1 MVNQHPLS
9 PLLPFLAPYRR
20 TIAIGAGAIVV
31 SAALGA
37 LEPYM
42 VKLAIDA
49 MREGVSWSLIATFS
63 ALIVLIALVQG
74 IFRYAQ
80 RLRIMSMSR
89 NVEADLREAMYAALV
104 RQPPTWFDTFPT
116 GDVLS
121 RFANDLNA
129 VRMML
134 GAGILFGI
142 NTVITIALAISIM
155 VWLDPWL
162 TLWALLPLPG
172 VTLSVKL
179 MGSRIHRRSEAAQA
193 ALADV
198 STATQENLAG
208 LRVVR
213 AYGRESA
220 ERARFHDR
228 SERYV
233 GANLHLAKIQALLG
247 PMLGF
252 LLGLSVLAILYVGGS
267 RVAAGYLTLG
277 DFVAF
282 LMYLGMV
289 AWPLIAFG
297 WIANLFQ
304 RASAAMVRINRILLS
319 EPAIDDRRADPGAR
333 PTAGSIRFR
342 DVSFRYSESR
352 TPVLAEFDLEIP
364 AGITLGITGPTGSG
378 KSTVV
383 QLVPRLYDPGTGV
396 IEMDGREL
404 PEYPLASLRGA
415 IGYAPQEPFLFSDT
429 LRANLEFGRRP
440 DDSNG
445 GGVAPSAR
453 LTIEEAA
460 DIAGLSVDLESFPLG
475 LDTMVGE
482 RGITLSGGQKQR
494 AALARALLAEPTIL
508 ILDDAFSS
516 VDTET
521 EERILRRLRSFMARR
536 TTLLVS
542 HRVSTLRAADRIIVL
557 DRGRI
562 VESGTHEELVAADGA
577 YAALDR
583 RQRLEQEVE
592 RA

>member
-1 MVNQHPLS
+1 VSDHPIS
-9 PLLPFLAPYRR
+9 PLLPFLSPYRR
-20 TIAIGAGAIVV
+20 PI
-31 SAALGA
+31 ALGA
-37 LEPYM
+37 AAILVSAVLGSLEPYV
-42 VKLAIDA
+42 VKLTVDA
-49 MREGVSWSLIATFS
+49 LREGVSWGTIAAFS
-63 ALIVLIALVQG
+63 GLIVGIALVQAV
-74 IFRYAQ
+74 FRYFQ
-80 RLRIMSMSR
+80 RRKIMETSR
-89 NVEADLREAMYAALV
+89 RVEADLREAMYERLV
-104 RQPPTWFDTFPT
+104 QQPPAWFDSFPT

-121 RFANDLNA
+121 RFSNDLNA
-129 VRMML
+129 VRLML
-134 GAGILFGI
+134 GSGILFGI
-142 NTVITIALAISIM
+142 NTVITVTLSVAIM
-155 VWLDPWL
+155 LWLDPWL

-193 ALADV
+193 ALAEV

-213 AYGRESA
+213 SYGREGT

-233 GANLHLAKIQALLG
+233 DANMHLARIHALLG

-252 LLGLSVLAILYVGGS
+252 LLGVSVLVLLYVGGS
-267 RVAAGYLTLG
+267 RVAEGAMTLG

-304 RASAAMVRINRILLS
+304 RASAAMRRINRILLA
-319 EPAIDDRRADPGAR
+319 EPTIDDRRADPGAR
-333 PTAGSIRFR
+333 PIAGNIRFR
-342 DVSFRYSESR
+342 DVSFRYSEGRS
-352 TPVLAEFDLEIP
+352 PVLEGFDLEIP
-364 AGITLGITGPTGSG
+364 AGTTLGLTGPTGSG
-378 KSTVV
+378 KSTIV
-383 QLVPRLYDPGTGV
+383 QMVPRLYEPVTGAV
-396 IEMDGREL
+396 EIDGREL
-404 PEYPLASLRGA
+404 PEYPLASLRAA

-429 LRANLEFGRRP
+429 LRANLEFGRRQGQT
-440 DDSNG
+440 NG
-445 GGVAPSAR
+445 AGSTS

-460 DIAGLSVDLESFPLG
+460 EIAGLTVDLETFPMG

-494 AALARALLAEPTIL
+494 AALARALLAEPTVL

-521 EERILRRLRSFMARR
+521 EERILRRLRSFMAAR

-557 DRGRI
+557 EGGRI
-562 VESGTHEELVAADGA
+562 VESGTHDQLVAADGP

-583 RQRLEQEVE
+583 RQRLEEEVE

>member
-1 MVNQHPLS
+1 VLG
-9 PLLPFLAPYRR
+9 AA
-20 TIAIGAGAIVV
+20 AILV
-31 SAALGA
+31 SAVLGS
-37 LEPYM
+37 LEPYI
-42 VKLAIDA
+42 VKLTVDA
-49 MREGVSWSLIATFS
+49 MREGVSWGMIGAFS
-63 ALIVLIALVQG
+63 GLIVGIALVQAV
-74 IFRYAQ
+74 FRYFQ
-80 RLRIMSMSR
+80 RRKIMETSR
-89 NVEADLREAMYAALV
+89 NVEADLREAMYERLL
-104 RQPPTWFDTFPT
+104 RQPPAWFDSFPT

-121 RFANDLNA
+121 RFSNDLNA
-129 VRMML
+129 VRLML
-134 GAGILFGI
+134 GSGILFGI
-142 NTVITIALAISIM
+142 NTVITVTLSVAIM
-155 VWLDPWL
+155 LWLDPWL

-213 AYGRESA
+213 AYGREGT

-233 GANLHLAKIQALLG
+233 DANMHLARIHALLG

-252 LLGLSVLAILYVGGS
+252 LLGVSVLVLLYVGGR
-267 RVAAGYLTLG
+267 RVAEGAMTLG

-304 RASAAMVRINRILLS
+304 RASAAMRRINRILLA
-319 EPAIDDRRADPGAR
+319 EPTIDDRRADPGAR

-342 DVSFRYSESR
+342 DVSFRYSEGRS
-352 TPVLAEFDLEIP
+352 PVLEGFDLEIP
-364 AGITLGITGPTGSG
+364 AGTTLGITGSTGSG

-383 QLVPRLYDPGTGV
+383 QMVPRLYEPVTGSV
-396 IEMDGREL
+396 EIDGREL
-404 PEYPLASLRGA
+404 AEYPLAGLRAA

-429 LRANLEFGRRP
+429 LRANLEFGRRHGGT
-440 DDSNG
+440 NG
-445 GGVAPSAR
+445 VGSTP

-460 DIAGLSVDLESFPLG
+460 EIAGLTVDLETFPHG

-494 AALARALLAEPTIL
+494 AALARALLAEPTVL

-521 EERILRRLRSFMARR
+521 EERILRRLRSFMAAR

-557 DRGRI
+557 EGGRI
-562 VESGTHEELVAADGA
+562 VESGTHDELVAADGP

-583 RQRLEQEVE
+583 RQRLEEEVE

>member
-1 MVNQHPLS
+1 MVTRHPLS
-9 PLLPFLAPYRR
+9 PLLPFLTPYRR
-20 TIAIGAGAIVV
+20 SILLGAGAIVI

-42 VKLAIDA
+42 AKLAIDA
-49 MREGVSWSLIATFS
+49 MREGVRWSRIAWF
-63 ALIVLIALVQG
+63 AGLIVLIALVQAV
-74 IFRYAQ
+74 FRFAQ
-80 RLRIMSMSR
+80 RRMIMSTSR
-89 NVEADLREAMYAALV
+89 SAEADLREAMYGRLV
-104 RQPPTWFDTFPT
+104 RQPPTWFDTFST

-142 NTVITIALAISIM
+142 NTVITIGLAISIM
-155 VWLDPWL
+155 LWIDPWL

-213 AYGRESA
+213 SYGRESA

-228 SERYV
+228 SEGYV
-233 GANLHLAKIQALLG
+233 RANLHLAKIHALLG

-252 LLGLSVLAILYVGGS
+252 LLGLSVLALLYVGGG
-267 RVAAGYLTLG
+267 RVAEGYLTLG

-304 RASAAMVRINRILLS
+304 RASAAMVRINRILLA
-319 EPAIDDRRADPGAR
+319 EPAIDDRRADPAAR

-352 TPVLAEFDLEIP
+352 TPVLEAFDLEIP
-364 AGITLGITGPTGSG
+364 AGTTLGITGPTGSG
-378 KSTVV
+378 KTTIV
-383 QLVPRLYDPGTGV
+383 QLVPRLYDPVSGAV
-396 IEMDGREL
+396 EMDGREL
-404 PEYPLASLRGA
+404 PEYPLSNLRGA

-429 LRANLEFGRRP
+429 LRANLEFGRRR
-440 DDSNG
+440 DDSHG
-445 GGVAPSAR
+445 DGAAGEGW

-460 DIAGLSVDLESFPLG
+460 DIAGLSVDLDSFPMG

-494 AALARALLAEPTIL
+494 AALARALLTEPTIL

-521 EERILRRLRSFMARR
+521 EERILRRLRAFMAER

-562 VESGTHEELVAADGA
+562 VESGTHDELVAADGP

>member
-1 MVNQHPLS
+1 MNKHPLS
-9 PLLPFLAPYRR
+9 PLLSFLVPYRR
-20 TIAIGAGAIVV
+20 SITMGAGAIVV

-42 VKLAIDA
+42 AKLAIDA
-49 MREGVSWSLIATFS
+49 LRASASWRLIAGYS
-63 ALIVLIALVQG
+63 GLIVLIALVQG
-74 IFRYAQ
+74 VFRYYQ
-80 RLRIMSMSR
+80 RLRIMSASR
-89 NVEADLREAMYAALV
+89 SVESDLREAMYGRLV
-104 RQPPTWFDTFPT
+104 RQPPTWFDSFPT
-116 GDVLS
+116 GDVMS
-121 RFANDLNA
+121 RFSNDLNA

-142 NTVITIALAISIM
+142 NTVITIMLAISIM
-155 VWLDPWL
+155 LWLDPWL

-172 VTLSVKL
+172 VSLSVKL

-213 AYGRESA
+213 SYGRESA

-233 GANLHLAKIQALLG
+233 RANMHLAKIHVILG

-252 LLGLSVLAILYVGGS
+252 LLGLSVLALLYVGGS
-267 RVAAGYLTLG
+267 RVAAGDLTLG

-282 LMYLGMV
+282 LLYLGMV

-304 RASAAMVRINRILLS
+304 RASAAMVRINRILLA
-319 EPAIDDRRADPGAR
+319 EPAIDDRRADPDAR
-333 PTAGSIRFR
+333 PAAGSIRFR
-342 DVSFRYSESR
+342 DVSFRYSEGR
-352 TPVLAEFDLEIP
+352 TPVLEDFDLEIP

-378 KSTVV
+378 KSTIV
-383 QLVPRLYDPGTGV
+383 QLVPRLYDPVSGA

-429 LRANLEFGRRP
+429 LRANLEFGRP
-440 DDSNG
+440 SDSNG
-445 GGVAPSAR
+445 AGAGAGR

-460 DIAGLSVDLESFPLG
+460 EIAGLSVDLESFPLG

-494 AALARALLAEPTIL
+494 AALARALLAEPTVL

-521 EERILRRLRSFMARR
+521 EERILRRLRAFMAER

-542 HRVSTLRAADRIIVL
+542 HRVSTLRAADRIVVL

-562 VESGTHEELVAADGA
+562 VESGAHDELVAADGL
-577 YAALDR
+577 YAMLDR